1 MSNER
6 KPLVSDSQCEF
17 VGFDSLGP
25 ADAAET
31 IRDHYEYL
39 ITEGKLRVVEE
50 VELVGNDYDC
60 MMECSGCGWHI
71 CWQYI
76 DTDITST
83 SEMLFCPGCGNKI
96 KRQ

>member
-31 IRDHYEYL
+31 IRDHYERL

-50 VELVGNDYDC
+50 VNYDDDK
-60 MMECSGCGWHI
+60 CSKCRTPI
-71 CWQYI
+71 QIMSDCYFP
-76 DTDITST
+76 D
-83 SEMLFCPGCGNKI
+83 FCPGCGNPTKG
-96 KRQ
+96 